1 MSGAATIAAVIVG
14 IAFLAAGASKIAAG
28 PAWGSQARGLGAP
41 ALVVPFVPWI
51 ELVIGALL
59 VAQVARS
66 LAAVAAF
73 VLLAVFTALIAY
85 RLAQGER
92 PPCACFGAWSAKPIG
107 PSNIVRNLALMA
119 LAALALLG

>member
-14 IAFLAAGASKIAAG
+14 IAFLVAGASKIAAG
-28 PAWGSQARGLGAP
+28 PAWGSQARSLGAP
-41 ALVVPFVPWI
+41 AFVVPFVPWV

-59 VAQVARS
+59 VTQVARS
-66 LAAVAAF
+66 LAAVAAL